1 MPVALDSGGTDNDK
15 GIPAFVIVA
24 QPVGLAQFLNQ
35 RAHAGALE
43 FNSRESGVD
52 DNVKYP
58 ICERVDAYLC
68 EAGLLESLHL
78 GEILLAS
85 HKVFEIALIYFVPF
99 KFADPSFK
107 IIPCLAE
114 EIFAIGNGLLCELL
128 EKLLGQLGDLL
139 SGIFED
145 VVDVCHR
152 IGLLNLGGFELAAF
166 KLNDLIECFA
176 DLLFFFGDEYRPQT
190 ALLLPIPQES
200 ANQVM
205 IGA

>member
-1 MPVALDSGGTDNDK
+1 M
-15 GIPAFVIVA
+15 IVA
-24 QPVGLAQFLNQ
+24 QQVGLVQFLNQ

-43 FNSRESGVD
+43 FNSRESGID

-68 EAGLLESLHL
+68 EADLLEGLHL
-78 GEILLAS
+78 GEVLLAS
-85 HKVFEIALIYFVPF
+85 HKAFEIALIYFVPL
-99 KFADPSFK
+99 KFVDPSFK
-107 IIPCLAE
+107 IIPCLVE
-114 EIFAIGNGLLCELL
+114 KSFAIGNGLFCELL
-128 EKLLGQLGDLL
+128 EKLLAQLGDLL

-166 KLNDLIECFA
+166 KLNDLIECFT
-176 DLLFFFGDEYRPQT
+176 DLPFFFGDEYRPQT